1 MISMNKYRI
10 LVAGLL
16 LLLCGSSLPIWAQ
29 DNYDPVNPPEP
40 LTLYNIR
47 AVVEPADAGNA
58 SSTGQYRGGSS
69 VRMNTNANSGF
80 VFQHWKKNGVVTD
93 KPRSF
98 YYTVEDLDVTWT
110 AVYVYAPTD
119 PSEPSGIYSNRLF
132 LTTNLEGSCSFNR
145 TSGDKVNP
153 DTYVQVTAYPS
164 QGFVFNG
171 WWQGAEKVS
180 DTESFNYLMPNSSVT
195 LEARYVYN
203 PSNPAEPTGSGS
215 GVENTAPGDIDSD
228 GTIDVTDAVALLN
241 AYLNGETG
249 DMNVN
254 VADVNSDGSID
265 VTDAVEIL
273 NIYLNNQ

>member
-1 MISMNKYRI
+1 MKNIKLLI
-10 LVAGLL
+10 IGLL
-16 LLLCGSSLPIWAQ
+16 LLVGESSLPTLAQ

-40 LTLYNIR
+40 LTLYNIKT
-47 AVVEPADAGNA
+47 VVEPADAG
-58 SSTGQYRGGSS
+58 SVSGRGQYRGGTS
-69 VRMNTNANSGF
+69 VYINTNANSGF
-80 VFQHWKKNGVVTD
+80 VFQHWLKNGVVTD

-98 YYTVEDLDVTWT
+98 YYSVEDFDATWT
-110 AVYVYAPTD
+110 AMYVYSPND
-119 PSEPSGIYSNRLF
+119 PSEPSGIYANHLW

-145 TSGDKVNP
+145 TSGAKVNP
-153 DTYVQVTAYPS
+153 DTYVQVRAYPS

-180 DTESFNYLMPNSSVT
+180 DSESFNFLMPNGDTT
-195 LEARYVYN
+195 LEARYIYSPTN
-203 PSNPAEPTGSGS
+203 PGEPTGSSS
-215 GVENTAPGDIDSD
+215 GVENTAPGDIDAD

-249 DMNVN
+249 DMNPN
-254 VADVNSDGSID
+254 VADVNNDGSID